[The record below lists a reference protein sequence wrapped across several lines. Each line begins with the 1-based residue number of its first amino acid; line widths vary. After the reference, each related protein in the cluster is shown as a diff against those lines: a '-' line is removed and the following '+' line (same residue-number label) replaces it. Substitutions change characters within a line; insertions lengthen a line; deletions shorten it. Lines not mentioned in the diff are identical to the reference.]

1 MPSLAWFRFF
11 FTIFPAALILY
22 TSGQAVFGDQ
32 GIFALEH
39 AKSQLGYVENKV
51 DEGEVVNRALR
62 LKVERLKNRRQIIL
76 LAADRLLSAPEGTQV
91 FRFSEGP

>member
-39 AKSQLGYVENKV
+39 AKAQLGYVETKV
-51 DEGEVVNRALR
+51 DEVEAVNKELQLQVYR
-62 LKVERLKNRRQIIL
+62 LKKRRQLNL
-76 LAADRLLSAPEGTQV
+76 LAADRLLSAPDGTQV
-91 FRFSEGP
+91 FRFSEEP